1 MQYFNTPANELTTG
15 DDDYD
20 PSIRDLKVSLIKK
33 LYSRNNYLVLKLI
46 STEEFN
52 NQL

>member
-20 PSIRDLKVSLIKK
+20 PSIRDLKVALIKK
-33 LYSRNNYLVLKLI
+33 LYSRNDYLVLKLI
-46 STEEFN
+46 
-52 NQL
+52 